1 MIKSKQI
8 LDEVE
13 LKLGKLKKDITEE
26 DLDKIEELNIH
37 RFDLSGSKEDFYLED
52 LKLFNSLESITFD
65 HMSLDENILGY
76 LSRSNINKLAFRNC
90 ELLCEIEHMFNNINN
105 LSIEF
110 VDNFKDEYLDRFPY
124 LDFLSYR
131 GYDINYLPGN
141 IRVLDISESN
151 VMNNNVFLN
160 TNFSEIYVS
169 KDEYEKNKKLYTDTS
184 FKVNVYDS
192 NKCYLD
198 NEGDYNE

>member
-65 HMSLDENILGY
+65 HMSLNENILGY

-110 VDNFKDEYLDRFPY
+110 VDNFKDEYLEIY
-124 LDFLSYR
+124 L
-131 GYDINYLPGN
+131 IKNYL
-141 IRVLDISESN
+141 ILD
-151 VMNNNVFLN
+151 
-160 TNFSEIYVS
+160 
-169 KDEYEKNKKLYTDTS
+169 
-184 FKVNVYDS
+184 
-192 NKCYLD
+192 
-198 NEGDYNE
+198 